1 MRDAPTVYC
10 RNSRFPARIESI
22 LSLLIFYIRLG
33 GFAAI
38 LRVGIKSVIRHAR
51 KSGDQDRN

>member
-1 MRDAPTVYC
+1 MRDARTVYC
-10 RNSRFPARIESI
+10 HNSRFPASIESI
-22 LSLLIFYIRLG
+22 LSLLTFCVRVG
-33 GFAAI
+33 VFAAI